1 MGGMDPKETSRPAGG
16 EDGSRKRAE
25 DRPLLPDRTSDEQD
39 WDWRENSGNDD
50 RLREDVPPH
59 W

>member
-1 MGGMDPKETSRPAGG
+1 MNPKPSDEERRPGRSAP
-16 EDGSRKRAE
+16 

-39 WDWRENSGNDD
+39 PGWGDWREDSGNDD